1 VIKYGYLFMRLF
13 IAEKPSLGRAIAESL
28 PKPLKKLPGY
38 IVAANGDTVTW
49 CIGHLLEQAQPEAY
63 DPAFKKWS
71 HDHLPIVPEQW
82 QLQPKTKTAKQLSV
96 IAKLIKK
103 AKSIVHAGVP
113 DREGQLLVDEVIHY
127 LGVTKTQKNSIQR
140 CLINDLTPKAVTQSI
155 NTLRDNREFIA
166 LSTSALARSRA
177 DWLYGI
183 NLTRAYTIQGQQA
196 GYKGVLSV
204 GRVQTPLLGL
214 VVRRDWL
221 IESFVGQA
229 YYEVWVTLT
238 TEQGSLFKAKWIPS
252 ETCKPY
258 LDDQGRNLSN
268 ALAQNVM
275 QRVSHQ
281 PATVTA
287 LKRSKKSQPAP
298 LPYNLSSLQ
307 IDANKAF
314 GLSAKQ
320 VLDICQTLYERH
332 KLITYPRS
340 DSRYLPHGHFAQ
352 AAIILQSIKH
362 NASLLGRQGV
372 LINDT
377 LTQGDYSIKH
387 KSKAWKDSKVDAHH
401 AIIPTNKK
409 TQQLSGREA
418 DVYGLISRNYV
429 AQFMLNHEYYE
440 TRVTVDIQNGQ
451 FVASANELINQ
462 GWKSILIRSAKK
474 TATSSDKQSSALS
487 TSSPPSLPKL
497 TLNQCLHS
505 LQAECVDKQTSPPKS
520 YTDATL
526 LSAMTGISAHV
537 SDPQLKK
544 VLRDTDG
551 LGTEATRASIIE
563 LLFARKYLIR
573 SGKYII
579 STVTGQT
586 LIKALPDE
594 ATYPDMTARWESQL
608 SAICAGQSTYNN
620 LMAPLNQQLEQLIET
635 SHMFTPA
642 GLNGLGAASF
652 RDKGKA
658 KRRKRN
664 ARKQTS

>member
-1 VIKYGYLFMRLF
+1 MRLF
-13 IAEKPSLGRAIAESL
+13 IAEKPSLGRAIAEAL
-28 PKPLKKLPGY
+28 PKPLKKSSGF

-71 HDHLPIVPEQW
+71 HEHLPIIPTRW
-82 QLQPKTKTAKQLSV
+82 QLQPKPKTAKQLNV

-103 AKSIVHAGVP
+103 AKSIVHAGDP

-127 LGVTKTQKNSIQR
+127 LGVTATQKSTIQR
-140 CLINDLTPKAVTQSI
+140 CLINDLTPKAVSQSL
-155 NTLRDNREFIA
+155 NMLRDNREFIA

-183 NLTRAYTIQGQQA
+183 NLTRAYTIQGKQA
-196 GYKGVLSV
+196 GYQGVLSV

-221 IESFVGQA
+221 IESFVSQT
-229 YYEVWVTLT
+229 YYEVWATLS
-238 TEQGSLFKAKWIPS
+238 TEQGCMFKAKWLPS
-252 ETCKPY
+252 KACQPY
-258 LDDQGRNLSN
+258 LDEQGRNLSK
-268 ALAQNVM
+268 ALAQNVV
-275 QRVSHQ
+275 QRISHQ
-281 PATVTA
+281 PATVTV
-287 LKRSKKSQPAP
+287 LKRTKKSQPAP
-298 LPYNLSSLQ
+298 LPYNLSALQ

-314 GLSAKQ
+314 GLSAQQ

-352 AAIILQSIKH
+352 AATILHTVAH
-362 NASLLGRQGV
+362 NAPLLGQQGV
-372 LINDT
+372 LISNT
-377 LTQGDYSIKH
+377 WTQGDYSIKH
-387 KSKAWKDSKVDAHH
+387 KSKAWNDSKVDAHH
-401 AIIPTNKK
+401 AIIPTSKK
-409 TQQLSGREA
+409 TQHLSGREA
-418 DVYGLISRNYV
+418 DVYGLISRNYL
-429 AQFMLNHEYYE
+429 AQFMSRYE
-440 TRVTVDIQNGQ
+440 FFDTRVTVNINNGE

-462 GWKSILIRSAKK
+462 GWKSIFIGSTKK
-474 TATSSDKQSSALS
+474 PATSLNEQSSALS
-487 TSSPPSLPKL
+487 SMQQSSPALPKL
-497 TLNQCLHS
+497 VLNERVNS
-505 LQAECVDKQTSPPKS
+505 LQAEWFDKQTSPPKP

-526 LSAMTGISAHV
+526 LAAMTGISAHI

-563 LLFARKYLIR
+563 LLFTRKYLTR
-573 SGKYII
+573 SGKTIS

-608 SAICAGQSTYNN
+608 SAIYSGQSTYNT
-620 LMAPLNQQLEQLIET
+620 LMAPLNQQLEHLIET
-635 SHMFTPA
+635 SHTFIPA
-642 GLNGLGAASF
+642 GLNGLGKASF
-652 RDKGKA
+652 KGKGKF
-658 KRRKRN
+658 KRRK
-664 ARKQTS
+664 

>member
-1 VIKYGYLFMRLF
+1 MRLF
-13 IAEKPSLGRAIAESL
+13 IAEKPSLGRAIAEAL
-28 PKPLKKLPGY
+28 PKPLKKSSGF

-63 DPAFKKWS
+63 DPDFKKWS
-71 HDHLPIVPEQW
+71 HEHLPIIPTRW
-82 QLQPKTKTAKQLSV
+82 QLQPKPKTAKQLSV

-103 AKSIVHAGVP
+103 ANSIVHAGDP

-127 LGVTKTQKNSIQR
+127 LGVTASQKNTIQR
-140 CLINDLTPKAVTQSI
+140 CLINDLTPKAVSQSL

-183 NLTRAYTIQGQQA
+183 NLTRAYTIQGKQA
-196 GYKGVLSV
+196 GYQGVLSV

-221 IESFVGQA
+221 IESFVSQT
-229 YYEVWVTLT
+229 YYEVWATLS
-238 TEQGSLFKAKWIPS
+238 TEQGNVFKAKWLPS
-252 ETCKPY
+252 KACQPY
-258 LDDQGRNLSN
+258 LDEQGRNLSK
-268 ALAQNVM
+268 ALAQNVV
-275 QRVSHQ
+275 QRISHQ

-287 LKRSKKSQPAP
+287 LKRTKKSQPAP
-298 LPYNLSSLQ
+298 LPYNLSALQ

-352 AAIILQSIKH
+352 AATILHTVAH
-362 NASLLGRQGV
+362 NAPLLGQQGV
-372 LINDT
+372 LISNT
-377 LTQGDYSIKH
+377 LTQGDYSTKH
-387 KSKAWKDSKVDAHH
+387 KSKAWNDSKVDAHH
-401 AIIPTNKK
+401 AIIPTSKK

-418 DVYGLISRNYV
+418 DVYGLISRNYL
-429 AQFMLNHEYYE
+429 AQFMPRYEYFE
-440 TRVTVDIQNGQ
+440 SRVTVDINNGE

-462 GWKSILIRSAKK
+462 GWKSIFIGSTKK
-474 TATSSDKQSSALS
+474 PATSLNEQSSALS
-487 TSSPPSLPKL
+487 SMQQESPALPKL
-497 TLNQCLHS
+497 VLNERVNS
-505 LQAECVDKQTSPPKS
+505 LQAECIDKQTSPPKP

-526 LSAMTGISAHV
+526 LAAMTGISAHV

-563 LLFARKYLIR
+563 LLFTRKYLTR
-573 SGKYII
+573 SGKTIS
-579 STVTGQT
+579 STVTGRT

-608 SAICAGQSTYNN
+608 SAICTGQSTYNT
-620 LMAPLNQQLEQLIET
+620 LMAPLNKQLEHLIET
-635 SHMFTPA
+635 SHTFIPKD
-642 GLNGLGAASF
+642 LNGLGKASF
-652 RDKGKA
+652 KGKGKSKF
-658 KRRKRN
+658 KRRK
-664 ARKQTS
+664 

>member
-1 VIKYGYLFMRLF
+1 MRLF

-28 PKPLKKLPGY
+28 PKPLKKSPGF

-63 DPAFKKWS
+63 DPAYKKWS
-71 HDHLPIVPEQW
+71 HEHLPISPKQW
-82 QLQPKTKTAKQLSV
+82 QLQPKAKTAKQLSV
-96 IAKLIKK
+96 IAKLLKK
-103 AKSIVHAGVP
+103 ATSIVHAGDP

-127 LGVTKTQKNSIQR
+127 LGVTSTQKNNIQR

-196 GYKGVLSV
+196 GYQGVLSV

-214 VVRRDWL
+214 VVRRDGL
-221 IESFVGQA
+221 IESFVSQA
-229 YYEVWVTLT
+229 YYEVWATLT
-238 TEQGSLFKAKWIPS
+238 TEQGNMFKAKWLPS
-252 ETCKPY
+252 AACKPY
-258 LDDQGRNLSN
+258 LDDQGRNLSK

-287 LKRSKKSQPAP
+287 LKRSQKSQPAP

-362 NASLLGRQGV
+362 NAPLLGKQGQ

-377 LTQGDYSIKH
+377 LTQGDYSIKY
-387 KSKAWKDSKVDAHH
+387 KSKAWNDSKVDAHH

-418 DVYGLISRNYV
+418 DVYGLISRNYL
-429 AQFMLNHEYYE
+429 AQFMPKHEYYE
-440 TRVTVDIQNGQ
+440 TRVRVDIQNGH

-462 GWKSILIRSAKK
+462 GWKSIFIRSGKK
-474 TATSSDKQSSALS
+474 TATFSDEQSHAQPPKLEP
-487 TSSPPSLPKL
+487 SSPPSLPKL
-497 TLNQCLHS
+497 ALNEPLNS
-505 LQAECVDKQTSPPKS
+505 LQAECVDKQTSPPKP

-526 LSAMTGISAHV
+526 LAAMTGISAHV
-537 SDPQLKK
+537 RDPQLKK

-563 LLFARKYLIR
+563 LLFTRKYLTR
-573 SGKYII
+573 SGKSIT

-635 SHMFTPA
+635 SHTFTPA
-642 GLNGLGAASF
+642 GLNGLGAARF
-652 RDKGKA
+652 RGKNKGKS
-658 KRRKRN
+658 KKNNRY
-664 ARKQTS
+664 SSSV